1 MCSKDSGVEPG
12 AIKAETISRRAALKP
27 QTRGVIAMPLIFP
40 NASRS
45 FDTTRDAVR
54 FWGYDSA
61 MECSFFVTWAA
72 LARLTPGL
80 RHNEIAVLDA
90 FDMNRELILRTA
102 SKVYSRGRK
111 GSYEVKADD
120 L

>member
-1 MCSKDSGVEPG
+1 
-12 AIKAETISRRAALKP
+12 
-27 QTRGVIAMPLIFP
+27 
-40 NASRS
+40 
-45 FDTTRDAVR
+45 
-54 FWGYDSA
+54 
-61 MECSFFVTWAA
+61 
-72 LARLTPGL
+72 
-80 RHNEIAVLDA
+80 VLDA